1 MVLQAPTLKR
11 QVVCLI
17 RNIVVYFNVCSDEVA
32 VIDEI
37 QMLRDPS
44 RGWAWT
50 RAFLGKISFNLK
62 VTPNSI

>member
-1 MVLQAPTLKR
+1 MVQIPR
-11 QVVCLI
+11 QFCLFQPQI
-17 RNIVVYFNVCSDEVA
+17 TCFSPRPDEVA

-50 RAFLGKISFNLK
+50 RAFLGKK
-62 VTPNSI
+62 